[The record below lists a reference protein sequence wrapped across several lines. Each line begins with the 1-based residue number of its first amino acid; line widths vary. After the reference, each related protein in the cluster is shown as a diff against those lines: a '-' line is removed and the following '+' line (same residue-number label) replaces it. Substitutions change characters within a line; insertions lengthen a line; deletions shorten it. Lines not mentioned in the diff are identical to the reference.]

1 MMRHRFHALCP
12 YFAMFPE
19 SFAEYWINR
28 LTKPDETVLD
38 PFSGRGTTALTA
50 LLCGRNAIA
59 SDVNDVAVCL
69 TRAKTSPPSLS
80 RLRARL
86 SRLRKEF
93 SPRDWHHVAREADE
107 FFQYAYAPG
116 TLRQLLYLRER
127 LDWKGSRVDNML
139 AALTLG
145 SLHGEASSKRYLS
158 NQMPRTIST
167 KPRYSVNFWTM
178 RNLVAP
184 ERDVFAVLGDMA
196 SFRYESPL
204 PEGDSV
210 VLHTDM
216 RNLPR
221 VIESTPACPLRCAIT
236 SPPYLNVTSFEEDQW
251 LRLWFLGG
259 LPYPRKG
266 IVSRD
271 DRHGTADSYWSFISD
286 MWRSLGAVM
295 ADGAH
300 VVIRIGSRKVP
311 PDSLRRGLR
320 GCGQFSGRKLKL
332 LSNRVTEIGRR
343 QTDAFRPGTKGCVVE
358 LDCHFRFAD

>member
-1 MMRHRFHALCP
+1 MIRHRFHALCP

-19 SFAEYWINR
+19 SFAEYWIRR
-28 LTKPDETVLD
+28 LTKPEETVLD

-50 LLCGRNAIA
+50 LLCGRNAIS

-69 TRAKTSPPSLS
+69 TKAKTSPPSLT
-80 RLRARL
+80 RLKARL
-86 SRLRKEF
+86 SQLRKEF
-93 SPRDWHHVAREADE
+93 NPRAWQKAAREAEE

-116 TLRQLLYLRER
+116 TLKQLLYLRGA
-127 LDWKGSRVDNML
+127 LDWKQSRVDNMI

-145 SLHGEASSKRYLS
+145 SLHGETTSKRYLS

-167 KPRYSVNFWTM
+167 KPRYSVNFWKA
-178 RNLVAP
+178 RRLIAP
-184 ERDVFAVLGDMA
+184 ERDVFAVLREMA
-196 SFRYESPL
+196 AFRYESPL
-204 PEGDSV
+204 PEGDSL

-221 VIESTPACPLRCAIT
+221 IIESTPDRPLRCAIT

-259 LPYPRKG
+259 GSYPKKG
-266 IVSRD
+266 LVSRD
-271 DRHGTADSYWSFISD
+271 DRHGTADNYWSFIGD
-286 MWRSLGAVM
+286 MWRCLGAIM
-295 ADGAH
+295 AENGH
-300 VVIRIGSRKVP
+300 VVIRIGSRRIS
-311 PDSLRRGLR
+311 PDLLKRGLA
-320 GCGQFSGRKLKL
+320 GCGKFSGRTVKLI
-332 LSNRVTEIGRR
+332 SSRVTEIRKR

>member
-1 MMRHRFHALCP
+1 MMRHRFHAICP

-19 SFAEYWINR
+19 SFAEYWIKR
-28 LTKPDETVLD
+28 LTKPEETVLD

-50 LLCGRNAIA
+50 LLCGRNAIS

-69 TRAKTSPPSLS
+69 TKAKTSPPSLG
-80 RLRARL
+80 RLKARL
-86 SRLRKEF
+86 STLRKGF
-93 SPRDWHHVAREADE
+93 DPSAWRKVAREADE
-107 FFQYAYAPG
+107 FFLHAYAPG
-116 TLRQLLYLRER
+116 TLKQLLYLRET
-127 LDWKGSRVDNML
+127 LDWKESRVDNML

-145 SLHGEASSKRYLS
+145 SLHGEVSSKRYLS

-167 KPRYSVNFWTM
+167 KPRYSVNFWKQ
-178 RNLVAP
+178 RGLVAP
-184 ERDVFAVLGDMA
+184 ERDVFDVLAYSA

-204 PEGDSV
+204 PEGKSV

-221 VIESTPACPLRCAIT
+221 VIDLPNKSIRCAVT

-259 LPYPRKG
+259 LSYPKKG
-266 IVSRD
+266 IMSRD
-271 DRHGTADSYWSFISD
+271 DRHGTADNYWSFIGD

-295 ADGAH
+295 ADNAH
-300 VVIRIGSRKVP
+300 VVIRIGSRRIS
-311 PDSLRRGLR
+311 PDLLKRSLV
-320 GCGQFSGRKLKL
+320 GCGQFSGRKVKL
-332 LSNRVTEIGRR
+332 VSHRVTEIKKR